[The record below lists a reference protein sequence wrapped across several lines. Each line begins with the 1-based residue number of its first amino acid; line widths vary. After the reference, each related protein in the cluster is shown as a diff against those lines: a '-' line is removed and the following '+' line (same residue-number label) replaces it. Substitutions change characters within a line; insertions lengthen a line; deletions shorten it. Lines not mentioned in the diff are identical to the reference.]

1 MSTVEQTGPEMP
13 LDDALRQ
20 EILAVAQSAEYKRAA
35 CLDAL
40 KLVQKQFGYVSDQHL
55 AEVAALLEMTP
66 AELDGVATF
75 YNLIFRRPVGR
86 HVILL
91 CDSVACWVMGEGG
104 ARAQI
109 RERLGINPGETTE
122 DGRFTLLPIVCLG
135 HCDHAPAMMVDED
148 QYGDLDPGKLDT
160 ILDRYR

>member
-1 MSTVEQTGPEMP
+1 MSTVEQNLSDAALEA
-13 LDDALRQ
+13 ALRQ
-20 EILAVAQSAEYKRAA
+20 EIIDVSQRAEYKRAA
-35 CLDAL
+35 GLDAL
-40 KLVQKQFGYVSDQHL
+40 KLVQKRFGFVSDQHL

-91 CDSVACWVMGEGG
+91 CDSVACWVMGEAA
-104 ARAQI
+104 ARAQL
-109 RERLGINPGETTE
+109 RERLGISPGETTK
-122 DGRFTLLPIVCLG
+122 DGCFTLLPIVCLG
-135 HCDHAPAMMVDED
+135 HCDHAPAMMVDDE
-148 QYGDLDPGKLDT
+148 QYGDLDARRLDT

>member
-1 MSTVEQTGPEMP
+1 MP
-13 LDDALRQ
+13 LEAALCEQ
-20 EILAVAQSAEYKRAA
+20 IAGVAQRAERKRAA
-35 CLDAL
+35 ATDAL
-40 KLVQKQFGYVSDQHL
+40 KLVQKRFGFVSDQHL

-91 CDSVACWVMGEGG
+91 CDSVACWMMGEAA
-104 ARAQI
+104 ARAQL
-109 RERLGINPGETTE
+109 RARLGIAPGETTK

-135 HCDHAPAMMVDED
+135 CCDHAPAMMVDD
-148 QYGDLDPGKLDT
+148 DLHGDLDAARLDA
-160 ILDRYR
+160 IVDRYR